1 MSSDETVKQDAVTD
15 EATSEVP
22 SATET
27 PTAEVAPETVA
38 PTPDATEPAASA
50 AEASGEPAATE
61 PSAAESSETAATEP
75 SPETETAPVQATAD
89 PADTVTA
96 AAPAEPASEEAPAAP
111 VATESVATEP
121 AADGAAPEDAAT
133 KRVQLNP
140 TGGEE
145 LKAVPTQDEIAAVA
159 ASVVPGV
166 DGETSAQVPVTP
178 RDAPPPIDIPEEP
191 ELGDLEAEIEAVMT
205 ADTKVA
211 EEVEDDPL
219 SSELP
224 DTGSRKEGVIQSIHG
239 DDVFVDL
246 GCRIPGLLQLRQFEG
261 IDPPVVGNKVNVTV
275 SKVDENEGLITVNL
289 KGGRARPGGNWDA
302 VEKDQIV
309 ACMVTGSNKGG
320 LEVKVGSLRGFLP
333 AGQVDLMFVESLDT
347 YIGQKLEV
355 KVIEVNPQKRNLVV
369 SRRAL
374 LVEARKE
381 LEQEFWKDLTVDQEF
396 EGRVKTLKD
405 YGAFV
410 DLGGADGFLHI
421 GQIAWTHIKHPNEV
435 LTEGQEVNVK
445 IIKIDAEKKKIS
457 LTMKGMMPNPWDSA
471 STRYTPETVITGNVT
486 RVTDFGAFVEL
497 EPGIEGLVHIS
508 ELDYKRV
515 SKVTDVVRVGQEV
528 AAKVLEFDQN
538 RKRVSLSLKQL
549 KEDPRIAEAAASEEE
564 LAKIN
569 ANRIPR
575 EKLKGG
581 IGKPSSAGG
590 GMFGNPG
597 DFG

>member
-1 MSSDETVKQDAVTD
+1 MSSGDIFKHDAVTD
-15 EATSEVP
+15 EATSE
-22 SATET
+22 T
-27 PTAEVAPETVA
+27 PTATQA
-38 PTPDATEPAASA
+38 PTEDAALETAATT
-50 AEASGEPAATE
+50 PAATE
-61 PSAAESSETAATEP
+61 SAAPAAE
-75 SPETETAPVQATAD
+75 
-89 PADTVTA
+89 
-96 AAPAEPASEEAPAAP
+96 APAEPA
-111 VATESVATEP
+111 ATTEPSAVESAEP
-121 AADGAAPEDAAT
+121 AATDPAPEPESAPVEATAEPAGTADTPSETAPAEPAAEDAAPEVAGA

-140 TGGEE
+140 TGGED

-166 DGETSAQVPVTP
+166 DGETASQPPPTP
-178 RDAPPPIDIPEEP
+178 KDAAPPVEIPEAT
-191 ELGDLEAEIEAVMT
+191 ELGDLEAEIEAAMS

-211 EEVEDDPL
+211 EAVEDDPL
-219 SSELP
+219 SQELP

-261 IDPPVVGNKVNVTV
+261 IDPPEVGKKVNVTV

-309 ACMVTGSNKGG
+309 DCMVTGSNKGG

-347 YIGQKLEV
+347 FIGQKLEV

-381 LEQEFWKDLTVDQEF
+381 LEQEFWTDLTVDQEF

-435 LTEGQEVNVK
+435 LSVGQEVNVK

-471 STRYTPETVITGNVT
+471 STRYTPETVIIGSVT
-486 RVTDFGAFVEL
+486 RVTDFGAFIEL

-515 SKVTDVVRVGQEV
+515 NKVTDVVRVGQEV
-528 AAKVLEFDQN
+528 SAKVLEFDQN

-549 KEDPRIAEAAASEEE
+549 KEDPRVAEEAASEEE
-564 LAKIN
+564 LAKLN

-590 GMFGNPG
+590 GLFGNPG